1 MSPVSLVC
9 RKTTEGHRAMNT
21 SELAEDYLVDRNE
34 GMRKLV
40 TWFLNEVM
48 QQEALD
54 QSQAQ
59 PYERTGRRRAR
70 RNGTRKRTLKTLNGE
85 VILDKPQFREF
96 PFITQV
102 FDRYSRVEKSLRVA
116 VSESYLQGVSTR
128 RVREIVSKFG
138 LENISASEVSRIAK
152 ELDENV
158 KKFLER
164 PIEEEIRYLFV
175 DASYFKVRSDGRY
188 VNKALLIVT
197 GIREDGYREI
207 LGARVVGGEDESF
220 WESFFEEL
228 KGRGLKG
235 IQLVISDGH
244 KGIQKAVEKAFLG
257 ASWQMCNV
265 HFMRAVLKNIPKKDK
280 TEIAYKLR
288 EALEDEGKM
297 QKLAIDLD
305 ERGYS
310 KSAET
315 IERFRFDLWN
325 YKAFPRSHW
334 RKIRTTNSL
343 ERINKELKRRSRVV
357 GAFSNDESLLRL
369 AVCIMMDI
377 NEEWITGKRYL
388 SLEE

>member
-1 MSPVSLVC
+1 
-9 RKTTEGHRAMNT
+9 MNT

-54 QSQAQ
+54 QIQAQ

-70 RNGTRKRTLKTLNGE
+70 RNGNRKRTLKTLNGE

-96 PFITQV
+96 PFRTQV
-102 FDRYSRVEKSLRVA
+102 FDRYSRVEKSLRIAVA
-116 VSESYLQGVSTR
+116 ESYLQGVSTR

-138 LENISASEVSRIAK
+138 LENISASEVSRIAR

-175 DASYFKVRSDGRY
+175 DASYFKVRSEGRY
-188 VNKALLIVT
+188 VNKALLTVT

-207 LGARVVGGEDESF
+207 LGAKVVDGEDESF

-265 HFMRAVLKNIPKKDK
+265 HFMRAVLKNISKKDK

-288 EALEDEGKM
+288 EALEDEGEM

-305 ERGYS
+305 ERGYF

-343 ERINKELKRRSRVV
+343 ERINKELKRRSRVA

-369 AVCIMMDI
+369 AVCIMIDI